1 MMILTKNSLTIIVTI
16 TVVLSICLFHDV
28 ESFHCCPLLQQQQK
42 QQQKQPMIP
51 TTIPILRQVK
61 SKDEDEDNDKDRR
74 RSATVMNRR
83 ESVVRSILL
92 PLMSSVLVVVAPT
105 NTNNNNRA
113 FAYDSDPDPL
123 QVRIVVALVCVCV
136 HASLR

>member
-42 QQQKQPMIP
+42 QPMIP
-51 TTIPILRQVK
+51 TPIPILRQAN
-61 SKDEDEDNDKDRR
+61 SNDEDEDNGKDRR
-74 RSATVMNRR
+74 RSASVMNRR

-92 PLMSSVLVVVAPT
+92 PLVSSVPVVAVL
-105 NTNNNNRA
+105 TNNNNRA
-113 FAYDSDPDPL
+113 MAYTPDSDPL